1 MYRYGA
7 RIFVFAISQE
17 RLAFFSS
24 SQFLTRRLQGGY
36 LRESLGIMQREVEA
50 ASSPSKEKSSISS
63 TGRPLDP
70 NHPGPAESWRTR
82 PAMLRVACGVQ
93 SGRQVGFNYP
103 ETAFPIETDHF
114 SGRMYFRLR
123 YLEGEPTEYFRGRT
137 RKLSCVVQ
145 GRFKHALPMSECF
158 TGYEFERPM
167 DNVPAHWLISTILR
181 AVKKLAPTVMIDV
194 LGPKPYILNPLFQTI
209 QLLHVAHPG
218 EEPPLTAYPLREQ
231 TALLGGVFA
240 QKPFDRLQRKNY
252 FASTRNG
259 EKHTLQ
265 PGLVY
270 TMEFYEDKM
279 DFSTFEFAVIGMRFG
294 LARCDAHHS
303 RRGEGGLGGLTRR
316 TPHPR
321 LAHALPHP
329 SLDPTHPCLTV
340 RRVSRPPSQGS

>member
-1 MYRYGA
+1 
-7 RIFVFAISQE
+7 
-17 RLAFFSS
+17 
-24 SQFLTRRLQGGY
+24 
-36 LRESLGIMQREVEA
+36 
-50 ASSPSKEKSSISS
+50 
-63 TGRPLDP
+63 
-70 NHPGPAESWRTR
+70 
-82 PAMLRVACGVQ
+82 MLRVACGVQ

-194 LGPKPYILNPLFQTI
+194 LGPRPYILNPLFQTI

-259 EKHTLQ
+259 EKHSLQ

-303 RRGEGGLGGLTRR
+303 RREGKGGWGDSLAAPRTHASR
-316 TPHPR
+316 TPSPT
-321 LAHALPHP
+321 LPWTPPTP
-329 SLDPTHPCLTV
+329 S
-340 RRVSRPPSQGS
+340 

>member
-1 MYRYGA
+1 
-7 RIFVFAISQE
+7 
-17 RLAFFSS
+17 
-24 SQFLTRRLQGGY
+24 
-36 LRESLGIMQREVEA
+36 MQREVEA

-82 PAMLRVACGVQ
+82 PAMLRVACGAQ

-194 LGPKPYILNPLFQTI
+194 LGPRPYILNPLFQTI

-231 TALLGGVFA
+231 TALLGGIFA

-259 EKHTLQ
+259 EKHILQ

-303 RRGEGGLGGLTRR
+303 RRGGERGEGGGDSLAARRTTRR
-316 TPHPR
+316 VYLPYPTPHPP
-321 LAHALPHP
+321 LPYPTLIHPHP
-329 SLDPTHPCLTV
+329 S
-340 RRVSRPPSQGS
+340 

>member
-1 MYRYGA
+1 
-7 RIFVFAISQE
+7 
-17 RLAFFSS
+17 
-24 SQFLTRRLQGGY
+24 
-36 LRESLGIMQREVEA
+36 
-50 ASSPSKEKSSISS
+50 
-63 TGRPLDP
+63 
-70 NHPGPAESWRTR
+70 
-82 PAMLRVACGVQ
+82 MLRVACGVQ

-294 LARCDAHHS
+294 LARFLAGQPLQIMGKVGNVPHSTDYIFNVELWHESLLRDAKDCS
-303 RRGEGGLGGLTRR
+303 GSGTSTRASSASAVAAAVAAAAGDTAGGAGAQHGDGAQ
-316 TPHPR
+316 HV
-321 LAHALPHP
+321 AGA
-329 SLDPTHPCLTV
+329 V
-340 RRVSRPPSQGS
+340 AAG